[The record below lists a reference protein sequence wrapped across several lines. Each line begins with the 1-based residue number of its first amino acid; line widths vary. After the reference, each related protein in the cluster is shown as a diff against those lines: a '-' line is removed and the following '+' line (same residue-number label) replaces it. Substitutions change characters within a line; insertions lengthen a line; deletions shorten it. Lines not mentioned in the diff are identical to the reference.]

1 MIFFDDD
8 PSNVNVVSRLGVC
21 SVLVKKESGL
31 TFEITH
37 LGLKKYG
44 AVCKSRSSLRA
55 WLQPPKSNGTP
66 TTRSEPNSE
75 NQVDA
80 ARKTNS
86 G

>member
-21 SVLVKKESGL
+21 SVLVRKESGL
-31 TFEITH
+31 TFEIAH
-37 LGLKKYG
+37 SGLKKYG

-66 TTRSEPNSE
+66 KKRSEPKLKND
-75 NQVDA
+75 VGAD
-80 ARKTNS
+80 RKTNS